1 MRREKILVSAC
12 LLGEK
17 VRYDGK
23 DNYVEALERLKA
35 DYDLIPLCPE
45 VRGGLSVPRDPA
57 EIIRGRILTNKGKDV
72 TAQFLL
78 GAQDVLDFCLKNNI
92 HKAIMKDRSPSCGK
106 GRIYDGSFS
115 NRLVEGNGVTVEL
128 LQRNHIK
135 VYSEEEIGGI

>member
-23 DNYVEALERLKA
+23 DNYVEALERLKV

-78 GAQDVLDFCLKNNI
+78 GAEDVLDFCLKNNI
-92 HKAIMKDRSPSCGK
+92 HKAIMKARSPSCGK

-115 NRLVEGNGVTVEL
+115 NRLVGGNGVTVEL

-135 VYSEEEIGGI
+135 VYSEEELGGI

>member
-1 MRREKILVSAC
+1 MRRERILVSAC

-17 VRYDGK
+17 VRYDGN
-23 DNYVEALERLKA
+23 DNYVEGLERLKA

-45 VRGGLSVPRDPA
+45 VLGGLSVPRDPA
-57 EIIRGRILTNKGKDV
+57 EISCGRILTNKGKDV

-78 GAQDVLDFCLKNNI
+78 GAKDVLDFCLKNNI

>member
-1 MRREKILVSAC
+1 MIREKILVSAC

-23 DNYVEALERLKA
+23 DNYVEGLERLKA

-45 VRGGLSVPRDPA
+45 VLGGLSVPRDPA

>member
-12 LLGEK
+12 LLWEK

-23 DNYVEALERLKA
+23 DNYVEGLERLKA

-45 VRGGLSVPRDPA
+45 VLGGLSVPRDPA

>member
-1 MRREKILVSAC
+1 MRRERILVSAC

-23 DNYVEALERLKA
+23 DNYVEGLERLKA

-45 VRGGLSVPRDPA
+45 VLGGLSVPRDPA